1 MTSFKP
7 KKDSQSH
14 YQDKFTTQNY
24 ESHNEDHLSVCEKQ
38 QMSQTEVLTQEKQTK
53 GHPDGGSKL
62 PYNY

>member
-14 YQDKFTTQNY
+14 YEDKRTMQNY
-24 ESHNEDHLSVCEKQ
+24 KSHNWDHLPKCEKQ

-53 GHPDGGSKL
+53 GHPDGSDKL